1 MTQPSFFNL
10 TYYNIYF
17 KKMVAHNCPKAAKKC
32 DGPDE
37 ISARFFRVGDMDN
50 FSLNSFES
58 FVKSTLT

>member
-1 MTQPSFFNL
+1 
-10 TYYNIYF
+10 
-17 KKMVAHNCPKAAKKC
+17 MVAHNCPKAAKKC